1 MTALQFLE
9 KTYTGKEH
17 NTRPRVTC
25 NDGFSISIQGGTG
38 YHYCDPRE
46 RCNKYYEVELGYPS
60 EADDIIIWYAEN
72 KEDLTSTVYG
82 FVPIETV
89 ESLIKKHGGIL
100 SWGKK

>member
-1 MTALQFLE
+1 MTALQFLKE
-9 KTYTGKEH
+9 IYTGKEH

-25 NDGFSISIQGGTG
+25 ADGFSISIQGGTE

-46 RCNKYYEVELGYPS
+46 RCNEYYEVELGYPS
-60 EADDIIIWYAEN
+60 KADDIISWYAEN

-100 SWGKK
+100 SWGEK